1 MSKLQG
7 SSLLSAW
14 EQAIT
19 DGNTAFISQHDDMAI
34 EYYQEALKLAQRIIS
49 MKPWLNPAD
58 STGSDV
64 IRLFESSIAA
74 LIVTYNNII
83 NLTIQS
89 GQIPCAMEYFHQAKT
104 AIVQLLQDKSLDN
117 KMQNITERHLYRFLS
132 GSVQLFGADEKIET
146 LLSLNPNCSKKLH

>member
-7 SSLLSAW
+7 SSLLSVW

-19 DGNTAFISQHDDMAI
+19 DGNTA
-34 EYYQEALKLAQRIIS
+34 L
-49 MKPWLNPAD
+49 
-58 STGSDV
+58 
-64 IRLFESSIAA
+64 AA
-74 LIVTYNNII
+74 LIITYNNII

-146 LLSLNPNCSKKLH
+146 LLYLNPNCSKKTTNSLILNK